1 MRSTLARWFLLVT
14 AVALVLL
21 GRPTEQL
28 AAQRYDDEQASRAS
42 ADDVTLHSERRH
54 LPVIRLASVA
64 IDDADVDVPDTWRID
79 VLAAS
84 TVDLGL
90 GHAERATPRTQ
101 WASSISVRGPPAI
114 RS

>member
-1 MRSTLARWFLLVT
+1 MVT

-28 AAQRYDDEQASRAS
+28 AVQRCDDEQASRAS

-54 LPVIRLASVA
+54 MPMIRLASAAV
-64 IDDADVDVPDTWRID
+64 DDTSVDLPDTWRID

-84 TVDLGL
+84 PVDSGL
-90 GHAERATPRTQ
+90 GHAERATPRMQ
-101 WASSISVRGPPAI
+101 WSSSISVRGPPAI